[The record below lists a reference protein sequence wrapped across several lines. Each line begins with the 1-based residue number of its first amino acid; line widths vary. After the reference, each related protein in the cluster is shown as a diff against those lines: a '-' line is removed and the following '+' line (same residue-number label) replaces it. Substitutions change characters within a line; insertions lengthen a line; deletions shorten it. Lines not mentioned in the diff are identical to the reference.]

1 MKPTLFVVL
10 DIETTLKKRIA
21 FDVAWTITDRKG
33 GEFGSGS
40 YVIREAFRV
49 DVPFFKEKLGHYFD
63 DTFNRQIVPAS
74 IVEVRDIFNAQI
86 NALADAGHRVILTA
100 YNARFDFTWLP
111 HTLQEITGDK
121 NAKFL
126 DRPFDLLD
134 IWSYWGESVPL
145 CYTAEKTPSGK
156 FLSTSAESAFRFEN
170 QEPDFVE
177 RHIAWHDVQIE
188 KQILLRAL
196 GRRKA
201 LNTVRRPSDF
211 RGAVWR
217 DINKRLGI
225 AA

>member
-1 MKPTLFVVL
+1 MSKPTLFVVL
-10 DIETTLKKRIA
+10 DIETTLRKRIA

-33 GEFGSGS
+33 GDFGSGS
-40 YVIREAFRV
+40 FVIREAF
-49 DVPFFKEKLGHYFD
+49 
-63 DTFNRQIVPAS
+63 
-74 IVEVRDIFNAQI
+74 
-86 NALADAGHRVILTA
+86 
-100 YNARFDFTWLP
+100 AR
-111 HTLQEITGDK
+111 
-121 NAKFL
+121 FL

-134 IWSYWGESVPL
+134 IWAYWGQSVPL
-145 CYTAEKTPSGK
+145 TYTAPKTASGK

-201 LNTVRRPSDF
+201 LNTVRHPSKF